1 MDNGASNYRR
11 YLDGDDEGL
20 TEIIRE
26 YKDSLLLFINGYVK
40 NIFVAEDLTEET
52 FFKLAIKK
60 PHFLGRSSFRTW
72 LFAIARNV
80 AVDYLRKN
88 SKIAPEPVD
97 ECGELSAEE
106 RSIEE
111 EILKKEQ
118 KIILHKAMRN
128 LKSEYFQVL
137 YLTYFENFSNAETA
151 SVMKKNK
158 RQIENLV
165 YRAKQ
170 ALKAELEK
178 EGFKYEEL

>member
-1 MDNGASNYRR
+1 MDNGASSYRR
-11 YLDGDDEGL
+11 YLDGDDTGL

-26 YKDSLLLFINGYVK
+26 YKDGLLLFINGYVK
-40 NIFVAEDLTEET
+40 NIFVAEDLMEET
-52 FFKLAIKK
+52 FFKLATKK
-60 PHFLGRSSFRTW
+60 PHFFGRSSFKTW

-88 SKIAPEPVD
+88 SKIASESVD
-97 ECGELSAEE
+97 EHNELSAEE

-111 EILKKEQ
+111 EFLIKEQ
-118 KIILHKAMRN
+118 KIRLHKAMRN
-128 LKSEYFQVL
+128 LKSEYYQVL
-137 YLTYFENFSNAETA
+137 YLTYFENFSNAEAA

-165 YRAKQ
+165 YRAKR